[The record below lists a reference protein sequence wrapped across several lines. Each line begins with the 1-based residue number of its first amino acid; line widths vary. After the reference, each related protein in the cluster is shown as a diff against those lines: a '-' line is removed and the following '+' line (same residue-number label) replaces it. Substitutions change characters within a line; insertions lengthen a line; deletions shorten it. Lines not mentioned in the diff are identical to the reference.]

1 QAQLQDCVAVVIS
14 GIVIF
19 YVNSRDCW
27 LQVQNQVTSPAG
39 EGCTYKEVGGVEI
52 VVIIVRNA
60 GCRSPVYSEGTGLE
74 ATHAQFE
81 DSFIG
86 VTNQAAVD
94 DQLAVLQAQT
104 NTAAGIVC
112 AGLKL
117 YRSLAVFGG
126 LAPFLEEAPGRAQ
139 FSGRGWGLGMSQR
152 TDAGEGG
159 AQSDCV
165 F

>member
-1 QAQLQDCVAVVIS
+1 
-14 GIVIF
+14 VIF
-19 YVNSRDCW
+19 HVNSRDCW
-27 LQVQNQVTSPAG
+27 LQVQNQVTGPASK
-39 EGCTYKEVGGVEI
+39 GCTHKEVSGVEI

-60 GCRSPVYSEGTGLE
+60 GRRSPVYSEGAGLE
-74 ATHAQFE
+74 ATHAQLE
-81 DSFIG
+81 DSFVG

-94 DQLAVLQAQT
+94 DQLAVLQTQT

-112 AGLKL
+112 VGLKL

-126 LAPFLEEAPGRAQ
+126 LASLLEEAPGRTQ
-139 FSGRGWGLGMSQR
+139 FSGRGWGLGMGQR
-152 TDAGEGG
+152 TGTGQGG